1 MIVAA
6 VPPLHPRGRSRP
18 GEGDGVLGLII
29 CSRNVVLL
37 DPLLQ

>member
-1 MIVAA
+1 MLVAA
-6 VPPLHPRGRSRP
+6 APLPYQQGRSRP